1 MPEPFPVSC
10 ATLCLSI
17 QQPHNLNTVLAKL
30 AKSPG
35 FKKLWPRYLNLNTT
49 NASQTYKAKEGSETY
64 VYSTT
69 DKTERQ
75 QTLVQCSLDDTDNM
89 SSPVLARSITFA
101 RALCNSLCQS
111 SDDLSSL
118 QYLSIVMVL
127 KQWRAAVTGTAVAI
141 TVASWI
147 LLVADSLTT
156 PVVRY
161 RMVGRIA
168 TAPTW

>member
-1 MPEPFPVSC
+1 M
-10 ATLCLSI
+10 
-17 QQPHNLNTVLAKL
+17 LAKL

-64 VYSTT
+64 VYTT
-69 DKTERQ
+69 TEKNKGQ
-75 QTLVQCSLDDTDNM
+75 QTLAQWSLDDTGNM

-111 SDDLSSL
+111 SVDLSSL

-127 KQWRAAVTGTAVAI
+127 KQWRAAVTGTVVAI
-141 TVASWI
+141 TVGS
-147 LLVADSLTT
+147 
-156 PVVRY
+156 
-161 RMVGRIA
+161 
-168 TAPTW
+168 